1 MKFLLFVIFKL
12 TKEALTSLEKSFR
25 WLWCSR
31 QLWAF
36 APLVVSTAGVP
47 HADSLNFLED
57 LATQTVQAILRRHG
71 SVRPAG
77 GGGLGGRWIVCGRAG
92 RCRVRRLPAVVFR
105 GLGNVFPLLGFSR
118 AYLVWFGS
126 MIPGLYEFIQCTLSL
141 SE

>member
-1 MKFLLFVIFKL
+1 LKFLLFVIFKL

-71 SVRPAG
+71 SVRPQSPAVSAG
-77 GGGLGGRWIVCGRAG
+77 GGSYAGVLGV
-92 RCRVRRLPAVVFR
+92 AV
-105 GLGNVFPLLGFSR
+105 
-118 AYLVWFGS
+118 
-126 MIPGLYEFIQCTLSL
+126 
-141 SE
+141 